1 VNVVTDA
8 DWEKVLNAVCG
19 ELRVVVT
26 NTHTEQTE
34 EYDDQEYVMVSRL
47 FGDVTVSFVELTYN
61 FTTQE
66 LSDWLHFDP
75 IMEESLVLDF
85 AELITKS
92 EYCLAYVADKN
103 RFMSRF
109 LSTFLARAYEGYR
122 NIQ

>member
-1 VNVVTDA
+1 MSVVTDA

-19 ELRVVVT
+19 ELRVAVA
-26 NTHTEQTE
+26 NTHMEETE
-34 EYDDQEYVMVSRL
+34 EYDDQEYVMVPIL
-47 FGDVTVSFVELTYN
+47 FGDVTVSFAELTYN
-61 FTTQE
+61 FSTQK
-66 LSDWLHFDP
+66 LSDWLHLDP

-109 LSTFLARAYEGYR
+109 LSTFLARAYEGYES
-122 NIQ
+122 IQ